1 MFFFVSSIQ
10 GFANQGSKCWRK
22 HISAMSV
29 EVIVLAPAKG
39 AGGAENHHH
48 RRRASRANMEGREE
62 FDEGR
67 SDEGECQD
75 LRAASKPW
83 ANNECLP
90 SGRTQ
95 RQVPPA
101 FVHTTFS
108 CDLDMF
114 CLRICGQFAV
124 SVMLTNDFQTIKC
137 LCDLQQWMRRSAAA
151 VTQALGTGTP

>member
-1 MFFFVSSIQ
+1 MLE
-10 GFANQGSKCWRK
+10 K
-22 HISAMSV
+22 HILAMSV
-29 EVIVLAPAKG
+29 EVIVLALMPAGG

-48 RRRASRANMEGREE
+48 RRRASRASMEGREE
-62 FDEGR
+62 ELDEGR

-83 ANNECLP
+83 ANDECLP

-108 CDLDMF
+108 CGLDMT
-114 CLRICGQFAV
+114 CLRTCVA
-124 SVMLTNDFQTIKC
+124 SL
-137 LCDLQQWMRRSAAA
+137 L
-151 VTQALGTGTP
+151 